1 MHWNDFLQSNGAQI
15 KNNNVVNFGQ
25 PEIESEATL
34 NGNIIT
40 DLSQL
45 PAQQEDVATIP
56 GERQFHLHTKPL
68 KQLTRYRVVQTPDP
82 AHAARQLTQ

>member
-1 MHWNDFLQSNGAQI
+1 MHWNNFLQSNGAQI
-15 KNNNVVNFGQ
+15 KNNNVINFGQ

-45 PAQQEDVATIP
+45 
-56 GERQFHLHTKPL
+56 
-68 KQLTRYRVVQTPDP
+68 
-82 AHAARQLTQ
+82 AAIDQ